1 MKLKKHHGV
10 LLSLA
15 LSISLLGGVILSTS
29 IKEEVYTPTFATYT
43 NGDAATYYNSL
54 DLSKTGND
62 FLKDL
67 RSLNLSKRQ
76 STVGYSSMGTT
87 PSGQFK
93 YTDYDPNTVQYD
105 SNGQPYGTKI
115 SSFYTYTSATS
126 WNREH
131 VWPNS
136 HGGGSGGD
144 AGTPYPDADI
154 HMPRP
159 TISSENSS
167 RGNSFFVEGMN
178 HSSNGWDPYTA
189 GYSAESRGEAAR
201 ITFYC
206 TLVNSKLILAPNNTT
221 PSGSDPVT
229 GQSYGSGHTMGNLET
244 LIKWTINY
252 PVTQREKNRNEGAEY
267 LQGNRNPFVDHPE
280 YACRIWGNANSTVKN
295 MCDNA
300 SWDVGDSVSISATKT
315 TVTVDEEFHL
325 SATVS
330 SGSSQIT
337 WSSSD
342 STVVEVGTAYTASGA
357 QANFTAIGPG
367 SATITATA
375 TINDTVYSATCS
387 VTVNSSGGG
396 GGGGDTPV
404 SGEYTITTS
413 DVPDGSYPS
422 SPTSYT
428 SASGLAFTDYYVA
441 KYSNKIQFKKGQGY
455 LYNNDSL
462 NLASISL
469 TNLSG
474 TVNVYGGSSKNPSG
488 TAITGSNGTY
498 DLSGCNYFKIAATSD
513 KVVTCDSITVSI
525 AASATK
531 TLESISFS
539 TVKTAYTVGDTFVK
553 PIVTAHFND
562 GSTTDVTTQSTFTG
576 YDMSTVGTQT
586 VQVSYTYEG
595 ITQYDT
601 FEITV
606 SKQRELTSI
615 SLSGQTTSYWVG
627 DTFSFDGTVTA
638 HYDDESERTVSANV
652 STYPDMTTA
661 GNKNVTISYTENN
674 VTKQASYQITVSAL
688 VLEYI
693 DVSSEP
699 TKTSYYVGDTF
710 SSAGLEVTAYYT
722 NGSHKVVTPTS
733 ITSPNMN
740 TAGNKVVTV
749 TYTENNVTQTDTFNI
764 TVNAVEL
771 VSISVSGYTTQFNVG
786 DSFAFGGTVI
796 ATYNNETSSDVTSS
810 ATFTGYNMNQVG
822 TYDVTVSYGGQTTS
836 YQIKVIDPS
845 AATPTIDID
854 THEGGFVLYDGQ
866 LTEGDYLV
874 VYNSKAMKNTL
885 NGTRIAYETITPV
898 NDRVDSADAS
908 LVWHIAPNGD
918 YWTIYNTEAG
928 KYAAGNGSKNQ
939 ATLTTSVNDYARWS
953 VEGDSTYNFINQGNA
968 SANVNAYLRENGTY
982 GFGCYASSLGD
993 SGPVSLYRAQEGGT
1007 IEVEVTRIEASY
1019 PLETVHPGETFDASQ
1034 VSVTAYYEL
1043 DNVEQSVTLDPSK
1056 YTVSGNDYMFTYQDS
1071 TNGSK
1076 SFNVTFV
1083 SLSDA
1088 VSLNVTRVAH
1098 TDISTTNYTLTSS
1111 SVFNGI
1117 GGGNTDLKNG
1127 SVTYEG
1133 IEYYYY
1139 KAYYYGSGKAL
1150 SFGNSSTQEGYVE
1163 NETIFPAGITDV
1175 SVTSSGR
1182 ALNIRYSIDGIN
1194 WVLKSA
1200 ADVTNNDYR
1209 YMRVDGIGSG
1219 TSYSNITQISISLKA
1234 QDNAVNVANYIM
1246 YEDTD
1251 GQCVSKLDIAI
1262 GYLNTMPQAEKT
1274 TFMNSN
1280 DYVIKCARERIQ
1292 AWARNQEKT
1301 FELENNNFVVNRD
1314 NMAID
1319 INFTEESGTNLIIII
1334 CALSLLSTVSLLI
1347 IKKRKHSRK

>member
-1 MKLKKHHGV
+1 MKFKKHHGV
-10 LLSLA
+10 FLSLV
-15 LSISLLGGVILSTS
+15 LSISLLGGTILASN

-43 NGDAATYYNSL
+43 NGDADTYYNSL

-93 YTDYDPNTVQYD
+93 YTDYDPDTVQYD
-105 SNGQPYGTKI
+105 SNGQPYGTRI

-206 TLVNSKLILAPNNTT
+206 TLVNSKLILAPNNTS
-221 PSGSDPVT
+221 PSGTDPVT

-280 YACRIWGNANSTVKN
+280 YACRIWGNANSTIKN

-300 SWDVGDSVSISATKT
+300 SWVVGDSVSISATKT

-325 SATVS
+325 IATVS
-330 SGSSQIT
+330 SGTSQIT

-367 SATITATA
+367 TATITASATIEGNPYTA
-375 TINDTVYSATCS
+375 TCL

-404 SGEYTITTS
+404 SGEYTITYS
-413 DVPDGSYPS
+413 DAPSSYP
-422 SPTSYT
+422 T
-428 SASGLAFTDYYVA
+428 SATEYTADSGLKFYAFNVMNQSS
-441 KYSNKIQFKKGQGY
+441 KVQFKKSGGY
-455 LYNNDSL
+455 LYNSD
-462 NLASISL
+462 AL
-469 TNLSG
+469 TLSTITLTGVSG
-474 TVNVYGGSSKNPSG
+474 TLTVYGGTSRNPSSTVISG
-488 TAITGSNGTY
+488 NNGVY
-498 DLSGCNYFKIAATSD
+498 DLTGYTYFKIINSSSSVAS
-513 KVVTCDSITVSI
+513 CSSITVSL
-525 AASATK
+525 AAAAK

-562 GSTTDVTTQSTFTG
+562 GSTTDVTSQATFTG

-606 SKQRELTSI
+606 SKQRALTSI

-638 HYDDESERTVSANV
+638 HYDDESEKTVSANV

-688 VLEYI
+688 VLDYI
-693 DVSSEP
+693 DISSEP

-710 SSAGLEVTAYYT
+710 SSTGLEVTAYYT
-722 NGSHKVVTPTS
+722 NNSHKVVTPTNIS
-733 ITSPNMN
+733 SPNMS
-740 TAGNKVVTV
+740 TAGNKNVIVS
-749 TYTENNVTQTDTFNI
+749 YTESGVTKTDSFTI
-764 TVNAVEL
+764 TVNAIEL
-771 VSISVSGYTTQFNVG
+771 DSISVVGYTNKFNVG
-786 DSFAFGGTVI
+786 DSFSFGGIVT
-796 ATYNNETSSDVTSS
+796 ATYNNGQQVDVTSQ
-810 ATFTGYNMNQVG
+810 ATFTGYDLSQVG
-822 TYDVTVSYGGQTTS
+822 TYNVVVSYGNKTTT
-836 YQIKVIDPS
+836 YQIKVVDPS
-845 AATPTIDID
+845 QEEPVIDID
-854 THEGGFVLYDGQ
+854 IPGGNFALYSGE

-874 VYNSKAMKNTL
+874 VYDSKAMKNTVSSE
-885 NGTRIAYETITPV
+885 RISYESVSIV
-898 NDRVDSADAS
+898 NDEIDCNDAS
-908 LVWHIAPNGD
+908 LVWHIAPSTGD
-918 YWTIYNTEAG
+918 TWTIYNQDAD
-928 KYAAGNGSKNQ
+928 KYAAGTGVKNK
-939 ATLTTSVNDYARWS
+939 ATLSTSITDSARWTVS
-953 VEGDSTYNFINQGNA
+953 GTSTYEFVNVGNTTA
-968 SANVNAYLRENGTY
+968 GVNAILRENTTY
-982 GFGCYASSLGD
+982 GFGCYSNSTGGEL
-993 SGPVSLYRAQEGGT
+993 SLYRAQEGGT
-1007 IEVEVTRIEASY
+1007 REVEVTRIEASY
-1019 PLETVHPGETFDASQ
+1019 PIEEVHPGETFDASE
-1034 VSVTAYYEL
+1034 VSVKAYYEL
-1043 DNVEQSVTLDPSK
+1043 DNVEYSTTLDSDL
-1056 YTVSGNDYMFTYQDS
+1056 YTVSGDGYMYTYEDS
-1071 TNGSK
+1071 TIGSK
-1076 SFNVTFV
+1076 SFNVTFAT
-1083 SLSDA
+1083 LSDA
-1088 VSLNVTRVAH
+1088 VTLIVTRVAYV
-1098 TDISTTNYTLTSS
+1098 TPSSSEFTLTSS
-1111 SVFNGI
+1111 VIFGSI
-1117 GGGNTDLKNG
+1117 GGGNNDLKDG
-1127 SVTYEG
+1127 SVTYQN
-1133 IEYYYY
+1133 IEYNYYQS
-1139 KAYYYGSGKAL
+1139 YYFKTGNSI
-1150 SFGNSSTQEGYVE
+1150 SFGNASNQVGYVE
-1163 NETIFPAGITDV
+1163 NETIFPSGITNVTV
-1175 SVTSSGR
+1175 SSSGR
-1182 ALNIRYSIDGIN
+1182 NINIKYSVDGIN
-1194 WVLKSA
+1194 WVLKA
-1200 ADVTNNDYR
+1200 NADVDNNDYR
-1209 YMRVDGIGSG
+1209 YMRIDCVGITGSN
-1219 TSYSNITQISISLKA
+1219 YSNITNITISLKD
-1234 QDNAVNVANYIM
+1234 QDTVVNVSNYIM
-1246 YEDTD
+1246 YEDTVN
-1251 GQCVSKLDIAI
+1251 QCVTKLDIALSK
-1262 GYLNTMPQAEKT
+1262 LNSMSVADKN
-1274 TFMNSN
+1274 TFMTSN
-1280 DYVIKCARERIQ
+1280 DYVIKCARERIE
-1292 AWARNQEKT
+1292 AWARNQDKT
-1301 FELENNNFVVNRD
+1301 FALNDNTFAANRGGLSIDGNFADD
-1314 NMAID
+1314 N
-1319 INFTEESGTNLIIII
+1319 GVYIIMII
-1334 CALSLLSTVSLLI
+1334 CALSLASTVSLII
-1347 IKKRKHSRK
+1347 IKKRKHSK